1 MVDRD
6 KYVFDFPRTE
16 ENRELYSSHID
27 WEKEE
32 LEDWDYSRWKIPYP
46 STRRWLDR
54 RNPRDAGE

>member
-32 LEDWDYSRWKIPYP
+32 LEEKNKEKESKK
-46 STRRWLDR
+46 
-54 RNPRDAGE
+54 AKK